1 MNDPPAPSPKR
12 TPPAKGAGPR
22 RIESVHLEGFRSLA
36 EVTFRPNPGVTVLI
50 GPNGA
55 GKSNLVRFFEML
67 RAMFRERNVGL
78 FVGVKGGAEDQLFRG
93 SEQTP
98 RMQATIRTT
107 NGEGAGEYAFA
118 FTPDEQ
124 DLFRFA
130 EERFRDARTDSG
142 GPGPW
147 TDLGS
152 GHREAELISAGR
164 GPEKRDDKP
173 TAKAIGEVLEDIGSY
188 HFDHT
193 SGLSPLKRR
202 RDVEDSFRLHPDGGN
217 LAAVLYR
224 MERED
229 PDRYRTIGSR
239 IRGVLPNFEDFS
251 IDDEFGTLFLG
262 WKAAGSDKRIGAHLT
277 SDGSL
282 RFFALTTL
290 LHLWPEALPAVLLLD
305 EPELGL
311 HPSAIARVGGAIRSA
326 AATRQVIVATQSP
339 LLVDEFSLDEIQVF
353 DLRDGRTRIRAVEPD
368 EYREWLEEYS
378 TGELWQK
385 NLLGGRP

>member
-1 MNDPPAPSPKR
+1 MNEPPTPKP
-12 TPPAKGAGPR
+12 TPPANSDGPR
-22 RIESVHLEGFRSLA
+22 RIESVHIEGFRSLA

-67 RAMFRERNVGL
+67 RAMFRERNVAL

-93 SEQTP
+93 AERTP
-98 RMQATIRTT
+98 RMKATIRTM
-107 NGEGAGEYAFA
+107 NGERAGEYAFS
-118 FTPDEQ
+118 FTPAEQ

-130 EERFRDARTDSG
+130 EERFRAARTNSG
-142 GPGPW
+142 APGPW

-152 GHREAELISAGR
+152 GHREPELVSAGR
-164 GPEKRDDKP
+164 GPQERDDKP
-173 TAKAIGEVLEDIGSY
+173 TAKAIGEVLEDIGAY

-193 SGLSPLKRR
+193 SGLSPMKKR

-229 PDRYRTIGSR
+229 PDRYRTIRNR

-251 IDDEFGTLFLG
+251 IEEEFGALFLS

-311 HPSAIARVGGAIRSA
+311 HPSAIARLGGAIRSA
-326 AATRQVIVATQSP
+326 AAARQVIVATQSP

-353 DLRDGRTRIRAVEPD
+353 DLHDGQTRIRAVEPA